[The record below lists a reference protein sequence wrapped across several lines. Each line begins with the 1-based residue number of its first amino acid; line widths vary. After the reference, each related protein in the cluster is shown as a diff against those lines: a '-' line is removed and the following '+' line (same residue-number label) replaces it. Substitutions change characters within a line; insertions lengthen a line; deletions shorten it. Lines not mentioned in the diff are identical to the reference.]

1 MHHQM
6 GVRQAFMDFF
16 DAVNAQHI
24 AIRLAA
30 EFVSTVAGTN
40 GNGQGIHIGV
50 FHK

>member
-6 GVRQAFMDFF
+6 RVRQTLMDFF
-16 DAVNAQHI
+16 DAVDAQHI

-40 GNGQGIHIGV
+40 GNRQSIHIGV
-50 FHK
+50 FYK